1 MGSVLEILNK
11 SGYGDQTSGLKVM
24 VQSTN
29 SSTLLKVKK
38 QSSAAYELVYEI
50 DENIRDADNKTVE
63 GIKRF
68 AHSVVVMKTSVF
80 PTSGLFLTGIVGTFE
95 KLKAFNLTVYSKLFS
110 NEFVSQAWDFFSDG
124 TVEINS
130 FVMGTVSIDGVVTDF
145 PKTAAAYK
153 SKLLLFQ
160 AIVNK

>member
-80 PTSGLFLTGIVGTFE
+80 PTSSLFLTGIVGTFE